1 MVSHTM
7 IQAKI
12 HVCTKYYSHAEE
24 KGVVEEGLMM
34 EVMAEQ
40 I

>member
-1 MVSHTM
+1 MISRTM
-7 IQAKI
+7 IQARI
-12 HVCTKYYSHAEE
+12 NVCTTYYNHAEE
-24 KGVVEEGLMM
+24 KGVVEGGLIM